1 MVYLLARFKITTPIN
16 LYFMLGW
23 QTVSNISKK
32 KSCHKSA
39 FIHLWIIKKL
49 MWFKNENLI
58 QIKAKQDDLTRLQ
71 RNVSRK
77 KSSYDQLV
85 ANIINKISNCYFN
98 LIKHC
103 QCNTVTYFIYC
114 VKHNSRNIM
123 CFINFCRQN
132 ILTYHL
138 NNYCP
143 VICSIPTRYVPKIHG
158 VYLKEVRKVCKET
171 DRDKSINYRNIIIII
186 FFIISFIIFLIIIII
201 IVKNRRLFWW
211 MVIPYRFILYY
222 HFLAYKFFNCLF
234 F

>member
-1 MVYLLARFKITTPIN
+1 MVDKQY
-16 LYFMLGW
+16 
-23 QTVSNISKK
+23 QTFQKK
-32 KSCHKSA
+32 RCHKSA

-103 QCNTVTYFIYC
+103 QCNSVTYFIYC

-123 CFINFCRQN
+123 CLLTIWTIIALSSVLYLPDTFQKYTGFISKKCAKYVKKP
-132 ILTYHL
+132 I
-138 NNYCP
+138 
-143 VICSIPTRYVPKIHG
+143 VIIP
-158 VYLKEVRKVCKET
+158 
-171 DRDKSINYRNIIIII
+171 
-186 FFIISFIIFLIIIII
+186 
-201 IVKNRRLFWW
+201 
-211 MVIPYRFILYY
+211 
-222 HFLAYKFFNCLF
+222 
-234 F
+234 

>member
-1 MVYLLARFKITTPIN
+1 MIWPVYKEMFR
-16 LYFMLGW
+16 
-23 QTVSNISKK
+23 
-32 KSCHKSA
+32 
-39 FIHLWIIKKL
+39 
-49 MWFKNENLI
+49 E
-58 QIKAKQDDLTRLQ
+58 
-71 RNVSRK
+71 K

-103 QCNTVTYFIYC
+103 QCNSVIYFIYC

-171 DRDKSINYRNIIIII
+171 DRDNSINYRNIIIII

>member
-1 MVYLLARFKITTPIN
+1 
-16 LYFMLGW
+16 
-23 QTVSNISKK
+23 
-32 KSCHKSA
+32 
-39 FIHLWIIKKL
+39 

-103 QCNTVTYFIYC
+103 QCNSVTYFIYC

-171 DRDKSINYRNIIIII
+171 DRDNSINYRNIIIITFLSSVLL
-186 FFIISFIIFLIIIII
+186 FFLLSSLLLLKIGDYIGGWWFHIDLFYIIIFWHTSFLIVCFFSSFHCFVEQNSLYKQ
-201 IVKNRRLFWW
+201 VK
-211 MVIPYRFILYY
+211 YCT
-222 HFLAYKFFNCLF
+222 HQHQFNISRKQPDSPLKTCVLL
-234 F
+234 

>member
-1 MVYLLARFKITTPIN
+1 
-16 LYFMLGW
+16 
-23 QTVSNISKK
+23 
-32 KSCHKSA
+32 
-39 FIHLWIIKKL
+39 

-103 QCNTVTYFIYC
+103 QCNTVTYFISC

-171 DRDKSINYRNIIIII
+171 DRDNSINYRNIIIII

-201 IVKNRRLFWW
+201 IVKNRRFFWW